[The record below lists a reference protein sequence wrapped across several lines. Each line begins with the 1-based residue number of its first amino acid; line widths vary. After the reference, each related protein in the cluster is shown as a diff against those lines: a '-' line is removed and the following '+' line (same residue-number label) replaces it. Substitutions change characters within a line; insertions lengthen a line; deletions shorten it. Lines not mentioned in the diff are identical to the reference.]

1 MTHNNLKVL
10 IIMCTRNLLF
20 AAAIAA
26 APAFSPAAA
35 QASDEEPPIALP
47 SLVLE
52 PFSVIGNPEQA
63 EQLPGSA
70 HYIGAEDLEAFE
82 HADVLRVLRQV
93 PGVYIQEED
102 GLGLR
107 PNIGIRG
114 SGSNRSSRITLMEDG
129 VLAAPAPYAASSAYY
144 FPTMRRM
151 NAVEVLKGPAA
162 ISEGPRTTGGALN
175 LVSTPIP
182 ESAAGSASVLF
193 GEDDTV
199 DAHAWL
205 GGSTENA
212 GWLVET
218 VQQDSSGF
226 KTLPGGAD
234 TGTRLE
240 DYLVKLRVNSDR
252 GADWYQSLE
261 LKVGRT
267 EQDGNETYLGLTDED
282 FERTPFARYPG
293 SQLDN
298 IVTEHDQQQ
307 LTYRLEPARHDWRL
321 DATVYNNEF
330 ARNWFKLG
338 SVNGVGISSLLDDPE
353 AFADEMAWVRGADSP
368 DDAFNLR
375 NNNREYYSRGV
386 QGNLY
391 FNVDAG
397 DWRHELRVG
406 MRYHGDQE
414 DRFQDEDLFRMED
427 GTLVR
432 TTDGAPGSQANR
444 VAEADAFALYLQDRI
459 TWDRW
464 TFTPGLRFEDIEL
477 TREDFSTDDPDRS
490 EGPTRVRRNDE
501 QVVMPGLGVTY
512 ELARNWRLLAGA
524 HKGFNPPAPGSDAE
538 AEESINYEL
547 GARYRNNG
555 LRAEAI
561 GFHNDY
567 DNLVGTCTASTGG
580 GCVIGDEFDGG
591 EADVT
596 GLELLAAYDWAFDSV
611 HVPVELA
618 WTWTGEAEFNNSF
631 ESDFGQWGDVLAGDE
646 LPYIPEHQ
654 YQLRTALVTDAWELA
669 LTVAYVDEMRT
680 VAGQGSIP
688 FEQSTESF
696 TVADLAGTWRVH
708 EQADLFFRVDNLL
721 DETYVAARDPAGARP
736 GKPRTVLGGIRLHF

>member
-1 MTHNNLKVL
+1 MLSKQFFL
-10 IIMCTRNLLF
+10 
-20 AAAIAA
+20 AATIAGA
-26 APAFSPAAA
+26 TALSPAGA
-35 QASDEEPPIALP
+35 QDADERTLVPLP
-47 SLVLE
+47 SLELE
-52 PFSVIGNPEQA
+52 PFSVIGTPEQA
-63 EQLPGSA
+63 QRLPGSA
-70 HYIGAEDLEAFE
+70 HYIGADELESFQ

-114 SGSNRSSRITLMEDG
+114 SGTDRSGRITLMEDG
-129 VLAAPAPYAASSAYY
+129 VLIAPAPYAASSAYY
-144 FPTMRRM
+144 FPTMRRI

-182 ESAAGSASVLF
+182 GRPSGSASILF

-199 DAHAWL
+199 DTHAWVG
-205 GGSTENA
+205 GGSDNA

-226 KTLPGGAD
+226 KTLPSGAD

-240 DYLVKLRVNSDR
+240 DYLVKLRVNNDR
-252 GADWYQSLE
+252 GADWHQSLE
-261 LKVGRT
+261 LKLGRT

-282 FERTPFARYPG
+282 FERTPFARYPA

-307 LTYRLEPARHDWRL
+307 LTYRLEPSSAPWRL

-338 SVNGVGISSLLDDPE
+338 SVNGTGISSLLDDPE
-353 AFADEMAWVRGADSP
+353 SFAEEMAWVRGADSP

-391 FNVDAG
+391 FDAVTG
-397 DWRHELRVG
+397 NWRHEFRVG
-406 MRYHGDQE
+406 LRYHRDQE
-414 DRFQDEDLFRMED
+414 DRLQDEDLFRMDD

-432 TTDGAPGSQANR
+432 TTDGAPGTQANR
-444 VAEADAFALYLQDRI
+444 VSEAEAFAIYLQDRI

-477 TREDFSTDDPDRS
+477 TREDFSTADPDRS

-501 QVVMPGLGVTY
+501 QVVMPGLGATY
-512 ELARNWRLLAGA
+512 ELTPEWRLLAGV
-524 HKGFNPPAPGSDAE
+524 HKGFNPPGPGSNAD
-538 AEESINYEL
+538 AEESINYEF

-555 LRAEAI
+555 LRGEAI
-561 GFHNDY
+561 GFVNDY

-580 GCVIGDEFDGG
+580 GCTIGDEFDGG
-591 EADVT
+591 EVNVT
-596 GLELLAAYDWAFDSV
+596 GLELLAAYDWTLGSV
-611 HVPVELA
+611 RVPVEFA
-618 WTWTGEAEFNNSF
+618 WTWTSEAEFQNSF
-631 ESDFGQWGDVLAGDE
+631 ESGFGQWGDVQTGDE
-646 LPYIPEHQ
+646 LPYIPENQ
-654 YQLRTALVTDAWELA
+654 VQLRTGLVTTAWELA
-669 LTVAYVDEMRT
+669 LTVSRVDEMRT
-680 VAGQGSIP
+680 VAGQGPIP
-688 FEQSTESF
+688 FARSTESF
-696 TVADLAGTWRVH
+696 TVLDLAGTWRVH
-708 EQADLFFRVDNLL
+708 DNADLFFRVDNLL

-736 GKPRTVLGGIRLHF
+736 GKPRTALTGIRLHF